1 MSRAGG
7 YTLARTLEPQRWDE
21 VTRGA
26 TLHRFRASGGDPIKD
41 IAMRIG
47 LLLFLYLPALAL
59 AASPARERWLV
70 TTDLWG
76 NPSYALL
83 EWGREGDAL
92 SGTFDGDPLA
102 GERHGDTI
110 RFHVTAGDGTA
121 YAFDGERRGDAMRG
135 TADWPDSNHPG
146 RRVPHAFVAR
156 RIAERPPGPPRT
168 VVFEPTTFSNEFSPH
183 RAPVLTI
190 WPGDS
195 VRTRTIDSGGID
207 AHDVTRALY
216 GNPQTGPFYVD
227 GAAPGDT
234 LVVHVVRLHP
244 NRDYA
249 DSLDAIVGRALGARL
264 AGDAR
269 GLGKPV
275 RWLLDRERGTAR
287 PQAPGERLR
296 HFEVPL
302 RPMLGGLAVAPPFG
316 FAPVSTGDTGR
327 FGGNMDFNEIV
338 EGATVYLPVY
348 QPGALLYLGDAH
360 ARQGDGETSQ
370 YALETSMDVEFRIDV
385 VHGKAPSSPRVESA
399 TQIMVLGQAGSL
411 EDAVRAATSG
421 LVEWL
426 HEDYGLDLSESA
438 QVLGSAVEYRIA
450 NLAGRNVGVAAKL
463 DKALLARIGRIV
475 P

>member
-1 MSRAGG
+1 
-7 YTLARTLEPQRWDE
+7 
-21 VTRGA
+21 
-26 TLHRFRASGGDPIKD
+26 
-41 IAMRIG
+41 MRILFA
-47 LLLFLYLPALAL
+47 LLCIPALAL
-59 AASPARERWLV
+59 AASPPRERWLV

-83 EWGREGDAL
+83 EWQRDGGTL

-102 GERHGDTI
+102 GEREGDAI
-110 RFHVTAGDGTA
+110 RFRVKTTDGSA
-121 YAFDGERRGDAMRG
+121 YAFDGERSGDAMRG
-135 TADWPDSNHPG
+135 MADWPDSNHPG
-146 RRVPHAFVAR
+146 RRVRHAFTAR
-156 RIAERPPGPPRT
+156 RVAGRSAGAPRT
-168 VVFEPTTFSNEFSPH
+168 VAFQPTTFSNEFSPH
-183 RAPVLTI
+183 RTPVLTI
-190 WPGDS
+190 WPGDT
-195 VRTRTIDSGGID
+195 VRTRTIDSGGVD
-207 AHDVTRALY
+207 AHDETRALF

-234 LVVHVVRLHP
+234 LVVHIVRLRP
-244 NRDYA
+244 DRDFA
-249 DSLDAIVGRALGARL
+249 DSLDAIVGRALGAGL
-264 AGDAR
+264 AAEAR

-316 FAPVSTGDTGR
+316 SAPLSTGDAGR
-327 FGGNMDFNEIV
+327 FGGNMDFNEIT

-411 EDAVRAATSG
+411 DEAVRAATTG
-421 LVEWL
+421 LVDWL
-426 HEDYGLDLSESA
+426 REDYGLDLSESA

-450 NLAGRNVGVAAKL
+450 NLAGRSVGVAAKL
-463 DKALLARIGRIV
+463 DKALLAPLARGAR
-475 P
+475 